1 MTAFLERV
9 RESDSV
15 FIVGVWIKGLR
26 CLLFFLAVVALPVPA
41 ADTHP
46 AAIQPTLADV
56 DAAIARGTGWLAQ
69 HPASVSDGGLPDM
82 LDEALGY
89 YVRRNLSR
97 DVAERERLAEQLQ
110 AHMARLGGLPE
121 FEQWVYRGRKNLT
134 DYYHLV
140 LAAHL
145 LETAGEP
152 DDLRAEIITQA
163 RSVLRMVQH
172 CDPTKR
178 LTIALFLQHLGADPG
193 ISLPVILANSRI
205 ERIAQGL
212 APQLPPRGA
221 PAQLHTA
228 ASLELYALVHEVVAL
243 TDFGRL
249 PATPWLAQ
257 RRAALAGRL
266 GEAVAWAAAGG
277 NFDLTAELLMS
288 ARLLREP
295 LTGNYRD
302 AVQAIIAGQQDDG
315 SWGSH
320 TTRREN
326 KQRHAVLTATTAL
339 WVYRYAPAA
348 MQAGD
353 QVVY

>member
-1 MTAFLERV
+1 MTALLERV
-9 RESDSV
+9 RWHVSV
-15 FIVGVWIKGLR
+15 PADGAWMKGLR
-26 CLLFFLAVVALPVPA
+26 RLLFSLAVVALPLPTA
-41 ADTHP
+41 ANP
-46 AAIQPTLADV
+46 SAAIQPTDADI
-56 DAAIARGTGWLAQ
+56 DAAIGRGTTWLAQ

-89 YVRRNLSR
+89 YVRSNLSR
-97 DVAERERLAEQLQ
+97 DTAERVQFAAELRTR
-110 AHMARLGGLPE
+110 MARLGGLPE

-152 DDLRAEIITQA
+152 DDLRAEITTQA
-163 RSVLRMVQH
+163 MNVLRLVQH

-178 LTIALFLQHLGADPG
+178 LAIALFLQYLGADPG
-193 ISLPVILANSRI
+193 GSLPAVLANSRI
-205 ERIAQGL
+205 ERIAQGR
-212 APQLPPRGA
+212 APQLPAPGA
-221 PAQLHTA
+221 PVTLRTA
-228 ASLELYALVHEVVAL
+228 ASLELYALVHEIVAL

-257 RRAALAGRL
+257 RRAAVARQL
-266 GEAVAWAAAGG
+266 GKAVAWTAAAG

-288 ARLLREP
+288 ARLLHEP

-302 AVQAIIAGQQDDG
+302 AVQAIIAGQQEDG

-320 TTRREN
+320 TTQREN